1 MMSLFNGADEDLATI
16 IAALRYWQEQGMC
29 EPANRSDELQ
39 DIVTDGDKLTSLDEA
54 DVDDLVTRLQYGD

>member
-1 MMSLFNGADEDLATI
+1 MSLFNGPNEDLATI

-39 DIVTDGDKLTSLDEA
+39 AVATDDDTLTSLDEA
-54 DVDDLVTRLQYGD
+54 DVDDLIMKLQFED